1 MGDKNFNVGKFKYNI
16 THFKMLCFLV
26 ILKENNISNP
36 TFTMHNEVSIAHLF
50 FFTYDVLKITYI
62 IICASFPAKYPEVG

>member
-1 MGDKNFNVGKFKYNI
+1 MRDK
-16 THFKMLCFLV
+16 KMLCFLV